1 MSRRRARLG
10 WGRGLALAALVA
22 AGGLRCGLVLDFDPP
37 EARHMECTA
46 TVENPDGIRVDV
58 SSLTHPDFVRPVPSF
73 TGGGGVPT
81 GGGGA
86 TAPLR
91 PYYVCEPGATCGP
104 CSFADATA
112 AEADWRRWLPQRIAE
127 VAALADSPSL
137 FRMHA
142 GPWCVVPGTLRCEA
156 REIVDR
162 APACGGALTA
172 GPIADC
178 GSGPPPTGQC
188 LEVRC
193 RDAVPCTA
201 IDFGLVPTGA
211 SATESVELANC
222 GDPTMLPVG
231 IAVDPAVMPIT
242 LDADFAISR
251 NGCAARPGDPP
262 TGRLLQ
268 LPSVDPAESTCS
280 FDVTFAP
287 THAGLHEGTTAFASE
302 VDPSHTIRL
311 TGQVAGG
318 GATLDTTSP
327 FCLEDDTPPGDCSAV
342 GVIRVSNGGP
352 GSVTVDDVRFAF
364 ATSNFFVRSPP
375 PPPFPIV
382 LAPGAPPL
390 EIRVQWCRG
399 GAGETANEL
408 VIDSNADPP
417 IEPIKVGFHD
427 PVDCP

>member
-1 MSRRRARLG
+1 MSRRYSLPTLARTV
-10 WGRGLALAALVA
+10 ALAALVV

-81 GGGGA
+81 GGGGG

-91 PYYVCEPGATCGP
+91 PYYVCEPGATCGG
-104 CSFADATA
+104 CTYSDAAA
-112 AEADWRRWLPQRIAE
+112 AEADWRRWLPERIAQI
-127 VAALADSPSL
+127 AAMPDSESL

-178 GSGPPPTGQC
+178 GSGPPPAGQC

-211 SATESVELANC
+211 SATETVELANC

-242 LDADFAISR
+242 LDADFAIPR

-268 LPSVDPAESTCS
+268 LPSVDAAESTCS

-287 THAGLHEGTTAFASE
+287 THAGLHEGTTAFASD
-302 VDPSHTIRL
+302 VAASHTIRL

-318 GATLDTTSP
+318 GVTFDQPDP
-327 FCLEDDTPPGDCSAV
+327 FCLEDATPAGDCSAE
-342 GVIRVSNGGP
+342 GVLRVSNGGP
-352 GSVTVDDVRFAF
+352 GSVTVYDVRFNF
-364 ATSNFFVRSPP
+364 ASANFFVRSPP

-390 EIRVQWCRG
+390 EIRVQWCAG

-408 VIDSNADPP
+408 VVDSNADPP
-417 IEPIKVGFHD
+417 IAPIKVGFHD
-427 PVDCP
+427 PVNCP